1 MIAFHRAFPSRPAF
15 SAAAFEFFDPLLP
28 ALDAIV
34 SFAVCTYKC
43 MYIYTYVKMF
53 IHIYLFIYIYI
64 YMYIY
69 MYIMLSALDAIVSFA
84 VIPKPESRNPQK
96 TEAQPGRGSHQV

>member
-64 YMYIY
+64 YVYIHVY
-69 MYIMLSALDAIVSFA
+69 HAFGSGRDRVVRSDSKTR
-84 VIPKPESRNPQK
+84 IPKPPKN
-96 TEAQPGRGSHQV
+96 